1 MKFKVKLL
9 LLVALVISLGTMLE
23 TVGARHRSGATYQQM
38 TQAERAAFVSEQAR
52 RLALQMSGRE
62 YKFTPAF
69 EAAIHRSVDMYV
81 QRIGNNRGDQPGRG
95 DARLIFGRG
104 QTFAP
109 ILSSSFKARNL
120 SQLIG
125 LYLPAVESEYV
136 NIQSA
141 NSVGA
146 MGMFQFLPKT
156 GELYG
161 LTSGDL
167 LDVPKSADAAA
178 RYIAD
183 GMKKFNADPMKE
195 ALALLAYN
203 RGFNHV
209 EHDLATLV
217 TAQTRDCSI
226 CALTEQA
233 YKLDATFQNENVYYV
248 PRFFAVAIIGENPQS
263 FGLQTS
269 PLSSF

>member
-1 MKFKVKLL
+1 MKFKRTFLFL
-9 LLVALVISLGTMLE
+9 IALTICLGTMPKA
-23 TVGARHRSGATYQQM
+23 TRATHQTGATYQQM
-38 TQAERAAFVSEQAR
+38 TQAERAAFVSERAR
-52 RLALQMSGRE
+52 RLAFQMSGRD

-69 EAAIHRSVDMYV
+69 EAAIQRSVDMYV
-81 QRIGNNRGDQPGRG
+81 QRISNNRGDQPGRG
-95 DARLIFGRG
+95 DARLIFERG

-109 ILSSSFKARNL
+109 ILSSSFKARNV

-136 NIQSA
+136 NIQSP
-141 NSVGA
+141 NSAGA
-146 MGMFQFLPKT
+146 TGLFQFLPKT

-183 GMKKFNADPMKE
+183 GIKKFDDDPMKE

-209 EHDLATLV
+209 ERDLATLV
-217 TAQTRDCSI
+217 TTKTRACSI
-226 CALTEQA
+226 CALTDQA

-263 FGLQTS
+263 FGLQTP

>member
-1 MKFKVKLL
+1 MTFRKILL
-9 LLVALVISLGTMLE
+9 LFIAITAGVATGPRPASAT
-23 TVGARHRSGATYQQM
+23 HQSNATYQQM

-69 EAAIHRSVDMYV
+69 EAAIQRSVDAYV
-81 QRIGNNRGDQPGRG
+81 QRIGNNRGDQPGKG
-95 DARLIFGRG
+95 DARFIFERG

-109 ILSSSFKARNL
+109 ILSSSFKARNI

-136 NIQSA
+136 NLQA
-141 NSVGA
+141 PNAAGA
-146 MGMFQFLPKT
+146 IGMFQFLPKT

-161 LTSGDL
+161 LTSSDL

-178 RYIAD
+178 RYISD
-183 GMKKFNADPMKE
+183 GLKKFNADPMKE

-217 TAQTRDCSI
+217 TPPMRDCSI

-233 YKLDATFQNENVYYV
+233 HKLDATFQNENVYYV
-248 PRFFAVAIIGENPQS
+248 PRFFAAAIIGENPQS
-263 FGLQTS
+263 FGLQTQ